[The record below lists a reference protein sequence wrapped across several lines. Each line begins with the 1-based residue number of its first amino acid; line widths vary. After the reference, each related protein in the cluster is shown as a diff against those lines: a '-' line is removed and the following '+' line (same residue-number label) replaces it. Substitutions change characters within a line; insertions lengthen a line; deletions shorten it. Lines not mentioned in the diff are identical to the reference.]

1 MRGCLQVGAR
11 PDSGIQLNGFEVGAT
26 PKQTRAAPLEIPK
39 MDLTPL
45 GRINM
50 ADIGADELAQRESL
64 VRGLAG
70 LFARRGYEPVDTPL
84 LEETELF
91 IRKSGGD
98 LSSRL
103 YSFKEPGGYDVSLR
117 PEFTAQVLRLAAT
130 NGIDDL
136 PARFQYAG
144 PVFRYPA
151 QEDGGRPDSGQ
162 FWQCGAEIV
171 GPRSAAADG
180 EIIAMAMEGLLS
192 VGARDP
198 AVTVGHV
205 GLMWDVLRPFGLSGR
220 VNLFLVNCVGKLAD
234 GGVQEVRDE
243 SVRIGLLNEA
253 ASRLMGQGM
262 SADGRNEALALV
274 SAVLGETSNPN
285 NSFTGGSRTREEIAE
300 RLARKLTQADDPAR
314 FDEALELLSAF
325 ARLRGSPGDVYAG
338 AKDVLRSAGQ
348 DASALQGLSDVVD
361 SALAEGVAEAG
372 VRVDLGLT
380 RDIAYYTG
388 MVFDVTAGGLTVGG
402 GGRYDGLTRAL
413 GSNMDVPSLGFAF
426 NIDALSTVVPAV
438 ESRRDGVF
446 VAPNGPDAGAA
457 AAQYAAEIREDGS
470 KTVLSFEV
478 PPDVPTLRRWG
489 ESAGCSRVAVVN
501 ADGTLGT
508 QDLS

>member
-1 MRGCLQVGAR
+1 
-11 PDSGIQLNGFEVGAT
+11 
-26 PKQTRAAPLEIPK
+26 
-39 MDLTPL
+39 MDVKPL

-50 ADIGADELAQRESL
+50 VDIEAAELARRDRL
-64 VRGLAG
+64 VRGLAE

-103 YSFKEPGGYDVSLR
+103 YSFREPGGYDVSLR
-117 PEFTAQVLRLAAT
+117 PEFTAQVLRLAAMSRL
-130 NGIDDL
+130 DEL

-151 QEDGGRPDSGQ
+151 QDDGGRPDSGQ

-180 EIIAMAMEGLLS
+180 EIIAMAMEGLS
-192 VGARDP
+192 FAGAREP

-220 VNLFLVNCVGKLAD
+220 VNLFLVNSVGKLTDGA
-234 GGVQEVRDE
+234 GGVQEVRAE

-253 ASRLMGQGM
+253 AALLRRKMTTN
-262 SADGRNEALALV
+262 GRDEALTLV
-274 SAVLGETSNPN
+274 AAVLGETSNST

-314 FDEALELLSAF
+314 FGEALDLLGAL
-325 ARLRGSPGDVYAG
+325 AGLRGRPGEVYAK
-338 AKDVLRSAGQ
+338 AEDVLRSAGQ
-348 DASALQGLSDVVD
+348 DASALQRLVEVVE
-361 SALAEGVAEAG
+361 SALAEGVAEADLW
-372 VRVDLGLT
+372 VDLGLT

-388 MVFDVTAGGLTVGG
+388 MVFDVMAG
-402 GGRYDGLTRAL
+402 
-413 GSNMDVPSLGFAF
+413 
-426 NIDALSTVVPAV
+426 
-438 ESRRDGVF
+438 ESDRR
-446 VAPNGPDAGAA
+446 
-457 AAQYAAEIREDGS
+457 
-470 KTVLSFEV
+470 
-478 PPDVPTLRRWG
+478 RRW
-489 ESAGCSRVAVVN
+489 S
-501 ADGTLGT
+501 L
-508 QDLS
+508 

>member
-1 MRGCLQVGAR
+1 
-11 PDSGIQLNGFEVGAT
+11 
-26 PKQTRAAPLEIPK
+26 
-39 MDLTPL
+39 MDLRPL

-50 ADIGADELAQRESL
+50 ADIDAAELRRRDSL

-117 PEFTAQVLRLAAT
+117 PEFTAQVLRLAAI
-130 NGIDDL
+130 GRMDAL

-151 QEDGGRPDSGQ
+151 EEDGERPDSGQ

-180 EIIAMAMEGLLS
+180 EIIAMAMEGLSLA
-192 VGARDP
+192 GAPDP
-198 AVTVGHV
+198 GVAVGHV
-205 GLMWDVLRPFGLSGR
+205 GLMWGVLKPFGLSGR
-220 VNLFLVNCVGKLAD
+220 VNLFLVNSVGRLTDGAD
-234 GGVQEVRDE
+234 GVQEVRDE
-243 SVRIGLLNEA
+243 SVLIGLLNEA
-253 ASRLMGQGM
+253 EAQTRRRMSTNGQ
-262 SADGRNEALALV
+262 DEALTLV

-300 RLARKLTQADDPAR
+300 RLARKLTQADDPSR
-314 FDEALELLSAF
+314 FEDALELLA
-325 ARLRGSPGDVYAG
+325 ALAGLKGRPDVVYERAE
-338 AKDVLRSAGQ
+338 AVLKSAGQ
-348 DASALQGLSDVVD
+348 NASPLQGLSEVVE
-361 SALAEGVAEAG
+361 SAMAEGVAEADLQ
-372 VRVDLGLT
+372 VDLGLT

-388 MVFDVTAGGLTVGG
+388 MVFDVTAGGQTVGG

-413 GSNMDVPSLGFAF
+413 GSDVDVPSLGFAY
-426 NIDALSTVVPAV
+426 NVDALSAVIPTV
-438 ESRRDGVF
+438 ESRKDGIL

-457 AAQYAAEIREDGS
+457 AARYASEIRADGS
-470 KTVLSFEV
+470 RAVLSFEV
-478 PPDVPTLRRWG
+478 PADLPTFRKWA
-489 ESAGCSRVAVVN
+489 ESAGCKRIVAVN
-501 ADGTLGT
+501 ANGTIGSE
-508 QDLS
+508 DLS

>member
-1 MRGCLQVGAR
+1 
-11 PDSGIQLNGFEVGAT
+11 
-26 PKQTRAAPLEIPK
+26 

-50 ADIGADELAQRESL
+50 ADIGADELARRDSL
-64 VRGLAG
+64 VRGLAE

-117 PEFTAQVLRLAAT
+117 PEFTAQVLRLAAS
-130 NGIDDL
+130 NRMDEL
-136 PARFQYAG
+136 SARFQYAG

-151 QEDGGRPDSGQ
+151 QEDDDRPDSGQ

-180 EIIAMAMEGLLS
+180 EIIAMAMEGLS
-192 VGARDP
+192 SIGASEP
-198 AVTVGHV
+198 AVSVGHV
-205 GLMWDVLRPFGLSGR
+205 GLVWDVLRPFGLSGR
-220 VNLFLVNCVGKLAD
+220 VNLFLVNSVGKMTDGAD
-234 GGVQEVRDE
+234 GVQEVRDE

-253 ASRLMGQGM
+253 AARLMGQGM
-262 SADGRNEALALV
+262 AADGRDEALALV
-274 SAVLGETSNPN
+274 AAVLGETSNPN

-314 FDEALELLSAF
+314 FDEALALLSAL
-325 ARLRGSPGDVYAG
+325 AGLRGSPGDVYAS
-338 AKDVLRSAGQ
+338 ANDVLRSAGQ
-348 DASALQGLSDVVD
+348 DASPLQGLSKVVD
-361 SALAEGVAEAG
+361 SALAEGVAEADLK
-372 VRVDLGLT
+372 VDLGLT

-388 MVFDVTAGGLTVGG
+388 MVFDLTAGGRTVGG

-413 GSNMDVPSLGFAF
+413 GSDVDVPSLGFAF
-426 NIDALSTVVPAV
+426 NVDALSAVITPV
-438 ESRRDGVF
+438 ESHRDGVF
-446 VAPNGPDAGAA
+446 VAPNGPDAAAA
-457 AAQYAAEIREDGS
+457 AAQYAAEVREDGS
-470 KTVLSFEV
+470 KAVLSFEV
-478 PPDVPTLRRWG
+478 PPDVPTLRKWG
-489 ESAGCSRVAVVN
+489 ESAGCSQVTVVN
-501 ADGTLGT
+501 VDGTLGT

>member
-1 MRGCLQVGAR
+1 
-11 PDSGIQLNGFEVGAT
+11 
-26 PKQTRAAPLEIPK
+26 
-39 MDLTPL
+39 
-45 GRINM
+45 M
-50 ADIGADELAQRESL
+50 AD
-64 VRGLAG
+64 

-130 NGIDDL
+130 NGMDDL

-151 QEDGGRPDSGQ
+151 QEDGDRPDSGQ

-180 EIIAMAMEGLLS
+180 EIIAMAMEGLAS
-192 VGARDP
+192 AGAPDP
-198 AVTVGHV
+198 GVTVGHV

-220 VNLFLVNCVGKLAD
+220 VNLFLVNSVGKLAD
-234 GGVQEVRDE
+234 GADGVREVRDE
-243 SVRIGLLNEA
+243 GVRIGLLNEA
-253 ASRLMGQGM
+253 VARLIGQGM
-262 SADGRNEALALV
+262 SADGRDEALALV

-314 FDEALELLSAF
+314 FDEALGLLSAL
-325 ARLRGSPGDVYAG
+325 AGLNGRPGDVYAS
-338 AKDVLRSAGQ
+338 AKDVLSSAGQ
-348 DASALQGLSDVVD
+348 DAFALQGLSDVVD
-361 SALAEGVAEAG
+361 SALAEGVAEADL
-372 VRVDLGLT
+372 RVDLGLT

-388 MVFDVTAGGLTVGG
+388 MVFDVTAGGRTVGG

-413 GSNMDVPSLGFAF
+413 GSDMDVPSLGFAF
-426 NIDALSTVVPAV
+426 NIDALSTVIPAV
-438 ESRRDGVF
+438 ESRRDGVL

-457 AAQYAAEIREDGS
+457 AAQYAAELREDGS
-470 KTVLSFEV
+470 KAVLSFEV
-478 PPDVPTLRRWG
+478 PPDLPTLRKWG

-508 QDLS
+508 EELS

>member
-1 MRGCLQVGAR
+1 
-11 PDSGIQLNGFEVGAT
+11 
-26 PKQTRAAPLEIPK
+26 

-50 ADIGADELAQRESL
+50 ADIGAAELAQRESL
-64 VRGLAG
+64 VRGLAA
-70 LFARRGYEPVDTPL
+70 LFALRGYEPVDTPL

-103 YSFKEPGGYDVSLR
+103 YSFKEPGGYNVSLR

-130 NGIDDL
+130 SRMHDL
-136 PARFQYAG
+136 PARIQYAG

-151 QEDGGRPDSGQ
+151 QEDGDRPDNGQ

-180 EIIAMAMEGLLS
+180 EIIAMAMEGLSLA
-192 VGARDP
+192 GAPDP
-198 AVTVGHV
+198 GVTVGHV
-205 GLMWDVLRPFGLSGR
+205 GLMWAVLRPFGLSGR
-220 VNLFLVNCVGKLAD
+220 VNLFLVNSVGKLAGGAD
-234 GGVQEVRDE
+234 GIQQVREE

-253 ASRLMGQGM
+253 AALLRRRLSGNGP
-262 SADGRNEALALV
+262 DEALALV

-314 FDEALELLSAF
+314 FDEALALLTAL
-325 ARLRGSPGDVYAG
+325 ARLKGSPGDVYAS
-338 AKDVLRSAGQ
+338 AKDVLLSAGQ
-348 DASALQGLSDVVD
+348 DASPLQGLSDVVD
-361 SALAEGVAEAG
+361 SALAEGIAEADL
-372 VRVDLGLT
+372 RVDLGLT

-388 MVFDVTAGGLTVGG
+388 MVFDVTAGGKTVGG

-413 GSNMDVPSLGFAF
+413 GSDVDVPSLGFAF
-426 NIDALSTVVPAV
+426 NVDALSAVIPGV
-438 ESRRDGVF
+438 ESRRGGVF

-457 AAQYAAEIREDGS
+457 AAQYAAELREDGS
-470 KTVLSFEV
+470 KAVLSFEV
-478 PPDVPTLRRWG
+478 PPDLPTLRKWG
-489 ESAGCSRVAVVN
+489 ESARCSRVVVVN
-501 ADGTLGT
+501 ADGTLGG

>member
-1 MRGCLQVGAR
+1 
-11 PDSGIQLNGFEVGAT
+11 
-26 PKQTRAAPLEIPK
+26 
-39 MDLTPL
+39 MDVKPL

-50 ADIGADELAQRESL
+50 VDIEAAELARRDRL
-64 VRGLAG
+64 VRGLAE
-70 LFARRGYEPVDTPL
+70 LFACRGYEPVDTPL

-103 YSFKEPGGYDVSLR
+103 YSFREPGGYDVSLR
-117 PEFTAQVLRLAAT
+117 PEFTAQVLRLAAMSRL
-130 NGIDDL
+130 DDL

-151 QEDGGRPDSGQ
+151 QDDGERPDSGQ

-180 EIIAMAMEGLLS
+180 EIIAMAMEGLS
-192 VGARDP
+192 FAGAREP

-220 VNLFLVNCVGKLAD
+220 VNLFLVNSVGKLTDGAD
-234 GGVQEVRDE
+234 GVQEVRAE

-253 ASRLMGQGM
+253 AALLRRKMTTN
-262 SADGRNEALALV
+262 GRDEALTLV
-274 SAVLGETSNPN
+274 TAVLGETSNPS

-314 FDEALELLSAF
+314 FGEALDLLGSLAG
-325 ARLRGSPGDVYAG
+325 LRGRPGDVWAR
-338 AKDVLRSAGQ
+338 AEDVLRSAGQ
-348 DASALQGLSDVVD
+348 DASPLQRLDEVVE
-361 SALAEGVAEAG
+361 SALAEGVAEADL
-372 VRVDLGLT
+372 RIDLGLT

-388 MVFDVTAGGLTVGG
+388 MVFDVMAGSQTVGG

-413 GSNMDVPSLGFAF
+413 GSDVDVPSLGFAF
-426 NIDALSTVVPAV
+426 NLDALASLTPAV
-438 ESRRDGVF
+438 DSRPDGVL
-446 VAPNGPDAGAA
+446 VAPAGPNAA
-457 AAQYAAEIREDGS
+457 AAVARYAAEVRQGG
-470 KTVLSFEV
+470 KTAVLSFDS
-478 PPDVPTLRRWG
+478 PIDVPALLRQA
-489 ESAGCSRVAVVN
+489 ESAGCSRILIVDE
-501 ADGTLGT
+501 DGSANVEG
-508 QDLS
+508 LS

>member
-1 MRGCLQVGAR
+1 
-11 PDSGIQLNGFEVGAT
+11 
-26 PKQTRAAPLEIPK
+26 
-39 MDLTPL
+39 MDVKPL

-50 ADIGADELAQRESL
+50 VDIEAAELARRDRL
-64 VRGLAG
+64 VRGLAE
-70 LFARRGYEPVDTPL
+70 LFACRGYEPVDTPL

-103 YSFKEPGGYDVSLR
+103 YSFREPGGYDVSLR
-117 PEFTAQVLRLAAT
+117 PEFTAQVLRLAAMSRL
-130 NGIDDL
+130 DEL

-151 QEDGGRPDSGQ
+151 QDDRVRPDNGQ

-180 EIIAMAMEGLLS
+180 EIIAMAMEGLS
-192 VGARDP
+192 FAGAREP

-220 VNLFLVNCVGKLAD
+220 VNLFLVNSVGKLTDGAD
-234 GGVQEVRDE
+234 GVQEVRAE

-253 ASRLMGQGM
+253 AALLRRKMTTN
-262 SADGRNEALALV
+262 GRDEALTLV
-274 SAVLGETSNPN
+274 AAVLGETSNST

-314 FDEALELLSAF
+314 FGEALDLLGAL
-325 ARLRGSPGDVYAG
+325 AGLRGRPGEVYAR
-338 AKDVLRSAGQ
+338 AEDILKSAGQ
-348 DASALQGLSDVVD
+348 DASALQRLVEVVE
-361 SALAEGVAEAG
+361 SAVAEGVAEADL
-372 VRVDLGLT
+372 RVDLGLT

-388 MVFDVTAGGLTVGG
+388 MVFDVMAGSQTVGG

-413 GSNMDVPSLGFAF
+413 GSDADVPSLGFAF
-426 NIDALSTVVPAV
+426 NVNALAALTPAV
-438 ESRRDGVF
+438 DSRRDGVL
-446 VAPNGPDAGAA
+446 VAPSGANAA
-457 AAQYAAEIREDGS
+457 AAAARYAARKRQGGE
-470 KTVLSFEV
+470 TAVLSF
-478 PPDVPTLRRWG
+478 DFADSGPTLRKQADR
-489 ESAGCSRVAVVN
+489 AGCSRIVIVDS
-501 ADGTLGT
+501 DGRTTVEG
-508 QDLS
+508 LS